1 MGQNFFKD
9 RLMHEETLFK
19 DERVFDFD
27 YVPKDFNFRDAQLRE
42 IELCLM
48 PALRGGRPMNARITG
63 PPATG
68 KTTAVKLMFAKLE
81 EETNRVACVHV
92 NCQIYAS
99 KFTIFSQIHKKV
111 VGHLPPETGVPFP
124 KVYEAI
130 FKKLAK
136 ENKSLVVALD
146 DMNYLFYDRHA
157 NEIIYDILRA
167 HEVYP
172 GAKTAV
178 FGILSDVGFTYKLDL
193 KVSSIYRPYEIFFQ
207 PYKAVEIIEILKSR
221 VREGFYPGVVS
232 DGVIEMAAN
241 YAFSHGDLRLGIEL
255 LRKSALNAELQASR
269 KIEPE
274 HVEQAFE
281 SSRLINL
288 RELLGSLS
296 REEKVLVEIMAEK
309 EEVGSGELYED
320 YRAKTGQSY
329 TNFYRGLDKLESL
342 RLIDT
347 KFTGKGKRGRSR
359 DIISRYGKEEIAK
372 ALGK

>member
-1 MGQNFFKD
+1 MNFFKD
-9 RLMHEETLFK
+9 RLTHEESLFK

-27 YVPKDFNFRDAQLRE
+27 YIPKDFNFRDAQLRE

-48 PALRGGRPMNARITG
+48 PALRGGRAMNARITG

-81 EETNRVACVHV
+81 EASSRVACVHI
-92 NCQIYAS
+92 NCQIHAS
-99 KFTIFSQIHKKV
+99 KFAIFSQVHKKV

-124 KVYEAI
+124 RVYEAI
-130 FKKLAK
+130 FRKLER
-136 ENKSLVVALD
+136 ENRSLVVALD

-157 NEIIYDILRA
+157 NEIIYDLLRA

-178 FGILSDVGFTYKLDL
+178 FGILSDIGFTYKLDL

-207 PYKAVEIIEILKSR
+207 PYKAGEILQILRSR
-221 VREGFYPGVVS
+221 VREGLYPGVVS
-232 DGVIEMAAN
+232 DEVVEMIAD

-255 LRKSALNAELQASR
+255 LRKSALNAELQGSR
-269 KIEPE
+269 KIKEE

-281 SSRLINL
+281 SSRLVSL
-288 RELLGSLS
+288 RQLLSSLS
-296 REEKVLVEIMAEK
+296 SDEKLLVGLIAEK
-309 EEVGSGELYED
+309 EEVSSGKLYED
-320 YRAKTGQSY
+320 YKAKTGQSY
-329 TNFYRGLDKLESL
+329 TKFYRALDKLESL

-347 KFTGKGKRGRSR
+347 RFTGKGKKGRTR
-359 DIISRYGKEEIAK
+359 DIISRYSNEEVAK
-372 ALGK
+372 ALEK

>member
-1 MGQNFFKD
+1 MSFFKD
-9 RLMHEETLFK
+9 RLAQEEGLFK

-27 YVPKDFNFRDAQLRE
+27 YIPRDFNFRDSQLRE
-42 IELCLM
+42 IEFCLT
-48 PALRGGRPMNARITG
+48 PALRGGRAMNARITG

-68 KTTAVKLMFAKLE
+68 KTTAVKLMFAELE
-81 EETNRVACVHV
+81 EATSRVACVHV
-92 NCQIYAS
+92 NCQIHSS
-99 KFTIFSQIHKKV
+99 KFAIFSQIHKKV

-124 KVYEAI
+124 RVYEAI
-130 FKKLAK
+130 FKKLEK
-136 ENKSLVVALD
+136 EGRSLVVALD

-207 PYKAVEIIEILKSR
+207 PYKAGEILEILR
-221 VREGFYPGVVS
+221 CRAREGLYPGVVS
-232 DGVIEMAAN
+232 EEVVEMIAE

-255 LRKSALNAELQASR
+255 MKKSALNAELQGSR
-269 KIEPE
+269 KIKEE
-274 HVEQAFE
+274 HVKQALE
-281 SSRLINL
+281 SSRLVGL
-288 RELLGSLS
+288 RELLASLS
-296 REEKVLVEIMAEK
+296 REEKLLMELVAEK
-309 EEVGSGELYED
+309 EKVGSGKLYED
-320 YRAKTGQSY
+320 YKARTGDSY
-329 TNFYRGLDKLESL
+329 TKFYRALDKLESL

-347 KFTGKGKRGRSR
+347 RFTGKGRKGRTR
-359 DIISRYGKEEIAK
+359 DIISRYGREEVAK